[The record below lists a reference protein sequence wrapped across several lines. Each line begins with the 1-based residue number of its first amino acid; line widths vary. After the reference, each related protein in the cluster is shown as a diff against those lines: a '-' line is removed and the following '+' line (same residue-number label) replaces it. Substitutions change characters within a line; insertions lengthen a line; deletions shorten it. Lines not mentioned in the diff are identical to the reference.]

1 MNNKLL
7 KKVSS
12 FHSMAE
18 VSVICKR
25 TVLSTKPVQQGEFS
39 SLSPLGL
46 IMEHNNLRLVFYYD
60 FPKKRSPGELTK
72 ELIESISV
80 MLCTYPIVTGRLLR
94 MPDGRWTVKSN
105 DAGLRLIEAK
115 ANGSVDEW
123 LQNVDRENE
132 LKLVYWEEMYHK
144 PYFWSP
150 FYVQG
155 PKQGLGLPI
164 GWAGPAAHHLHLSYQ
179 IEPLAFVLCYMS
191 MLPIVIPIYSPTL
204 QITEFESGGL
214 AIGLSCTHLLSDPI
228 SATMMIKAWAD
239 TTLKGEIISPPLF
252 HPVPMRKQGS
262 KEDIDNLKHQNFLIN
277 YYKSVID
284 NPAPASHAKQ
294 TTISFQFDH
303 ETIQTCIAM
312 AAGNTNSGKDREPNT
327 PFEALAALFWSRISK
342 IKGKEKNGL
351 VGMSICMD
359 IRNVLNLDKGVFGNF
374 MVCNGVGGDGLDE
387 NNVYEAAAFIKGAIS
402 QMNGDEVVDLIE
414 WLGRENYESPPW
426 MNGSNLICFD
436 LENVESYFAVYEDSV
451 RPTHVSYYIEPA
463 VGPGQ
468 IVVLPPPRGDG
479 RFYSRVVS
487 VTLPEDEAGKLIEDA
502 LINQLGPTILMGLNK
517 KHTLM
522 GIGAS

>member
-1 MNNKLL
+1 
-7 KKVSS
+7 
-12 FHSMAE
+12 MAE

-25 TVLSTKPVQQGEFS
+25 TVLSTKPEQQGKFS
-39 SLSPLGL
+39 SLSSLDL
-46 IMEHNNLRLVFYYD
+46 IMERKNLRIVFYYD
-60 FPKKRSPGELTK
+60 FLKKRRPGELTK
-72 ELIESISV
+72 DLIESISV
-80 MLCTYPIVTGRLLR
+80 MLCAYPIVTGRLLR
-94 MPDGRWTVKSN
+94 TPDGRWRVKSN

-115 ANGSVDEW
+115 ANTSVDEW

-132 LKLVYWEEMYHK
+132 LKLVYWEEMYNK

-150 FYVQG
+150 FYV
-155 PKQGLGLPI
+155 
-164 GWAGPAAHHLHLSYQ
+164 
-179 IEPLAFVLCYMS
+179 
-191 MLPIVIPIYSPTL
+191 

-239 TTLKGEIISPPLF
+239 TTLKGEITSPPLF
-252 HPVPMRKQGS
+252 HPFPIRKQGC
-262 KEDIDNLKHQNFLIN
+262 KQDTDNLKHHSNFLIS
-277 YYKSVID
+277 YYKSDID

-303 ETIQTCIAM
+303 EAIQTCIGM
-312 AAGNTNSGKDREPNT
+312 AAGNKNSDNDREPNT

-342 IKGKEKNGL
+342 IKGKENNGF

-359 IRNVLNLDKGVFGNF
+359 MRNVLNLDKGVFGNF
-374 MVCNGVGGDGLDE
+374 MVCNGVGGGGFDKND
-387 NNVYEAAAFIKGAIS
+387 VYEAATFIKGAIS

-414 WLGRENYESPPW
+414 WLGRENYESPSW
-426 MNGSNLICFD
+426 MNGSNLICVD

-451 RPTHVSYYIEPA
+451 RPTRVSHYIEPA

-468 IVVLPPPRGDG
+468 ILVLPSPGGDG
-479 RFYSRVVS
+479 RFRSRVVS

-517 KHTLM
+517 NQEK
-522 GIGAS
+522 

>member
-1 MNNKLL
+1 
-7 KKVSS
+7 
-12 FHSMAE
+12 MAE

-25 TVLSTKPVQQGEFS
+25 TVLSTKPVQQGEFT
-39 SLSPLGL
+39 SLSPLDL
-46 IMEHNNLRLVFYYD
+46 IMERNNLRLVFYYD
-60 FPKKRSPGELTK
+60 FPKKRRPGELTK

-80 MLCTYPIVTGRLLR
+80 MLCAYPIVTGRLLR

-115 ANGSVDEW
+115 ANRTVDEW

-150 FYVQG
+150 FYV
-155 PKQGLGLPI
+155 
-164 GWAGPAAHHLHLSYQ
+164 
-179 IEPLAFVLCYMS
+179 
-191 MLPIVIPIYSPTL
+191 

-239 TTLKGEIISPPLF
+239 TTLRGEIISPPLF
-252 HPVPMRKQGS
+252 HPVPMRKQRS
-262 KEDIDNLKHQNFLIN
+262 KEDIDNLKHQNFLIS

-312 AAGNTNSGKDREPNT
+312 VAGDTNSAKDREPNT

-359 IRNVLNLDKGVFGNF
+359 MRNVLNLDKGVFGNF

-402 QMNGDEVVDLIE
+402 EMNGDDEVVDLIE

-426 MNGSNLICFD
+426 MNDSNLICVD
-436 LENVESYFAVYEDSV
+436 LENVESYFAFYEDSV
-451 RPTHVSYYIEPA
+451 RPTRVSYYIEPS

-468 IVVLPPPRGDG
+468 IVVLPSPSGDG
-479 RFYSRVVS
+479 HFHSRVVS

-517 KHTLM
+517 KHTLI
-522 GIGAS
+522 GIGES